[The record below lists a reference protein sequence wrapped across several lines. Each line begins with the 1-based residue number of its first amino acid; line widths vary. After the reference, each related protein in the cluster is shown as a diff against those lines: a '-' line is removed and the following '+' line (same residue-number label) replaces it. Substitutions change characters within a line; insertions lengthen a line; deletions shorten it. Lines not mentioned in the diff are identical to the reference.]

1 VTLAGVLF
9 RNWPLKVGALALST
23 ILWVYVAAEQPTSK
37 FIDVQVE
44 LDLPPELALARP
56 APQVRAAVTGPWR
69 EVIKLYDSPLTV
81 HLAVPASAGP
91 PRWQAVLVPSDIQV
105 PHSAR
110 VTIQDVE
117 PRAVELDVDRVVRRD
132 VPVAA
137 RATVE
142 PEAGF
147 ALARPVVVTP
157 TTVRISGPRALVVAV
172 DSFMTEAVEIRGV
185 TGAFERV
192 VPLDTSGHALLR
204 VSPRE
209 VTVSGRAR
217 KS

>member
-1 VTLAGVLF
+1 MTLAGVLF
-9 RNWPLKVGALALST
+9 RNWPLKIGALVLST

-37 FIDVQVE
+37 FIDVVVE
-44 LDLPPELALARP
+44 LDMPPELALARP
-56 APQVRAAVTGPWR
+56 SPQVRAAVTGPWR
-69 EVIKLYDSPLTV
+69 EVTKLYDIPLIV
-81 HLAVPASAGP
+81 HIAVPASAGP
-91 PRWQAVLVPSDIQV
+91 PRWQAVLVPSDVQV
-105 PHSAR
+105 PHEAR

-117 PRAVELDVDRVVRRD
+117 PRGLELDIDRLVRRD

-142 PEAGF
+142 PELGF
-147 ALARPVVVTP
+147 VLARPVTVTP
-157 TTVRISGPRALVVAV
+157 GTVRISGPRALVAAV

-192 VPLDTSGHALLR
+192 VRLDTVGHSLLR

>member
-1 VTLAGVLF
+1 VTLTGVLF

-81 HLAVPASAGP
+81 HLAVPASADP
-91 PRWQAVLVPSDIQV
+91 PHWQAVLVPSDIQV
-105 PHSAR
+105 PHAAR

-117 PRAVELDVDRVVRRD
+117 PRGIELDIDRVVRRD
-132 VPVAA
+132 VPVAV
-137 RATVE
+137 RTMVV
-142 PEAGF
+142 PESGF
-147 ALARPVVVTP
+147 ALARPVAVTP
-157 TTVRISGPRALVVAV
+157 ATVRISGPRALVQAV
-172 DSFMTEAVEIRGV
+172 DSFPTEVVEIRGV
-185 TGAFERV
+185 TGPFERV
-192 VPLDTSGHALLR
+192 VALDTAGHSLLR

>member
-9 RNWPLKVGALALST
+9 RNWPLKVAALALST

-37 FIDVQVE
+37 FIDVVVE

-69 EVIKLYDSPLTV
+69 EVTKLYDSPLTV

-105 PHSAR
+105 PHEAR

-117 PRAVELDVDRVVRRD
+117 PRGLELEIDRVVRRD
-132 VPVAA
+132 VPVAV

-142 PEAGF
+142 PESGF
-147 ALARPVVVTP
+147 ALARPVAVTP
-157 TTVRISGPRALVVAV
+157 ATVRISGPHALVQAV
-172 DSFMTEAVEIRGV
+172 DSFLTEAVEIRGV

-192 VPLDTSGHALLR
+192 VPLDTTGHALLR

>member
-1 VTLAGVLF
+1 VTLTGVLF

-44 LDLPPELALARP
+44 LDLPPELALMRP

-69 EVIKLYDSPLTV
+69 EVTKLYDSPLIV
-81 HLAVPASAGP
+81 HIAVPVNAGP

-105 PHSAR
+105 PHEAR

-117 PRAVELDVDRVVRRD
+117 PRAVELDIDRVVRKD
-132 VPVAA
+132 VPVAV

-147 ALARPVVVTP
+147 TVPAPMVATP
-157 TTVRISGPRALVVAV
+157 ATVRISGPRALVAVV

-185 TGAFERV
+185 TGPFERV
-192 VPLDTSGHALLR
+192 VSLDTVGHALLR

>member
-1 VTLAGVLF
+1 MTVTGVLF

-37 FIDVQVE
+37 FIDVVVE
-44 LDLPPELALARP
+44 LDLPPDLALARP

-69 EVIKLYDSPLTV
+69 EVTKLYDSPLTV

-91 PRWQAVLVPSDIQV
+91 PLWQAVLVPSDIQV
-105 PHSAR
+105 PHEAR

-117 PRAVELDVDRVVRRD
+117 PRGIELDIDRVVRKD
-132 VPVAA
+132 VPVAV

-147 ALARPVVVTP
+147 TLARSVAVTP
-157 TTVRISGPRALVVAV
+157 ATVRISGPRALVAAV
-172 DSFMTEAVEIRGV
+172 DSFPTEAIEIKGV
-185 TGAFERV
+185 TGPFERV
-192 VPLDTSGHALLR
+192 VALDTVGHALLR

>member
-1 VTLAGVLF
+1 MTLAGVLF
-9 RNWPLKVGALALST
+9 RNWPLKVGALTLST

-69 EVIKLYDSPLTV
+69 EVTKLYDSPLIV

-105 PHSAR
+105 PHEAR

-117 PRAVELDVDRVVRRD
+117 PRGIELDIDRVVRRD
-132 VPVAA
+132 VPVAV

-147 ALARPVVVTP
+147 ALVRPVAVTP
-157 TTVRISGPRALVVAV
+157 ATVRISGPRALVAAV
-172 DSFMTEAVEIRGV
+172 DSFMTEAIEIRGV
-185 TGAFERV
+185 TGPFERV
-192 VPLDTSGHALLR
+192 VPLDTVGHALLR

-209 VTVSGRAR
+209 VTVSGRAH

>member
-1 VTLAGVLF
+1 MVV
-9 RNWPLKVGALALST
+9 RNWPLKAGALAIST
-23 ILWVYVAAEQPTSK
+23 LLWVYVAAEQPTSK
-37 FIDVQVE
+37 FMDVQVE
-44 LDLPPELALARP
+44 LDLPPELALSRP

-69 EVIKLYDSPLTV
+69 EVIKLYDAPLSVHLTV
-81 HLAVPASAGP
+81 PAGAGP

-105 PHSAR
+105 PHQAH

-117 PRAVELDVDRVVRRD
+117 PRGLDLDVDRLVRRD

-137 RATVE
+137 RATVI
-142 PEAGF
+142 PESGF
-147 ALARPVVVTP
+147 TLAQAAAVTP
-157 TTVRISGPRALVVAV
+157 STVRVSGPRALVITL
-172 DSFMTEAVEIRGV
+172 DSVPTEAVEIRGV
-185 TGAFERV
+185 TGPFERV
-192 VPLDTSGHALLR
+192 VSLDTTGHPLLR

>member
-1 VTLAGVLF
+1 MTLAGVLF

-44 LDLPPELALARP
+44 LDMPPELALARP

-69 EVIKLYDSPLTV
+69 EVMKLYDSPLIV
-81 HLAVPASAGP
+81 HIAVPANAGL

-105 PHSAR
+105 PHEAR

-117 PRAVELDVDRVVRRD
+117 PRGVELDIDRVVRKD
-132 VPVAA
+132 VPVGV
-137 RATVE
+137 RAMVVPETGFTVSQ
-142 PEAGF
+142 PIVA
-147 ALARPVVVTP
+147 TP
-157 TTVRISGPRALVVAV
+157 ATVRISGPRALVTAV
-172 DSFMTEAVEIRGV
+172 DSFMTESVEIRGV
-185 TGAFERV
+185 TGPFERV
-192 VPLDTSGHALLR
+192 VSLDTVGHALLR

>member
-1 VTLAGVLF
+1 MTLAGVLF

-37 FIDVQVE
+37 FIDVVVE

-69 EVIKLYDSPLTV
+69 EVTKLYDSPLTV

-105 PHSAR
+105 PHEAR

-117 PRAVELDVDRVVRRD
+117 PRGLELEIDRVVRRD
-132 VPVAA
+132 VPVAV

-142 PEAGF
+142 PESGF
-147 ALARPVVVTP
+147 ALAGPVAVTP
-157 TTVRISGPRALVVAV
+157 ATVRISGPRALVQTV
-172 DSFMTEAVEIRGV
+172 DSFLTEAVEIRGV

-192 VPLDTSGHALLR
+192 VPLDTTGHALLR

>member
-1 VTLAGVLF
+1 MTLASVLF

-69 EVIKLYDSPLTV
+69 EVTKLYDSPLIV

-105 PHSAR
+105 PHEAR

-117 PRAVELDVDRVVRRD
+117 PRGIELDIDRVVRRD
-132 VPVAA
+132 VPVAV

-147 ALARPVVVTP
+147 TLAGPVAVTP
-157 TTVRISGPRALVVAV
+157 ATVRISGPRALVAAV
-172 DSFMTEAVEIRGV
+172 DSFMTEAIEIKGV
-185 TGAFERV
+185 TGPFERV
-192 VPLDTSGHALLR
+192 VPLDTVGHALLR

>member
-117 PRAVELDVDRVVRRD
+117 PRAIELDVDRVVRRD
-132 VPVAA
+132 VPVAV

-147 ALARPVVVTP
+147 VLARPVVVTP
-157 TTVRISGPRALVVAV
+157 TTVRISGPRALVAAV
-172 DSFMTEAVEIRGV
+172 DSFMTEAIEIRGV

-192 VPLDTSGHALLR
+192 VPLDTTRHALLR